1 MRQRQPPQAGKV
13 APKTK
18 GIKYNHVNAMK
29 TWLLCEMSNIFVVFV
44 CQMLVGQP
52 WCLCFYWFLPLH
64 LGFSTYYSPSESDCV
79 SEPAQTLAPEMR
91 GIFFFFFKSNFAT
104 ANKIIATLS
113 GYTIVTLTL
122 TYQLLS
128 LGKISGGCVCSLGS
142 SEPLLYHSGV
152 WCDCWWSYT
161 GSLGMGSAPCWGVLV
176 GTLLAPL
183 SKALQERFYTYIR
196 I

>member
-1 MRQRQPPQAGKV
+1 MLWKRDYCVRCQ
-13 APKTK
+13 TF
-18 GIKYNHVNAMK
+18 
-29 TWLLCEMSNIFVVFV
+29 LLFLCARCLLANLDVCVFIGFYRFI
-44 CQMLVGQP
+44 LVFP
-52 WCLCFYWFLPLH
+52 HIIPL
-64 LGFSTYYSPSESDCV
+64 LKAIAYQSQLRLSLLKWGE
-79 SEPAQTLAPEMR
+79 
-91 GIFFFFFKSNFAT
+91 FFFFFKSNFAT